1 MDLSKRKDRI
11 LTNALMIGVTEL
23 ALFFLKRFYTFC
35 TPATSQMRVTVVGTR
50 RTFNSV
56 VAKFPC

>member
-23 ALFFLKRFYTFC
+23 ALFFLGMVI
-35 TPATSQMRVTVVGTR
+35 QGL
-50 RTFNSV
+50 
-56 VAKFPC
+56 